1 MEVYGGL
8 KDIKETYELSFL
20 TPKNSMKF
28 HKDWTE
34 SIKKS
39 EGDINYKVEITKV
52 VFTQTTYRGIESKI
66 PSLDGGVMGE

>member
-34 SIKKS
+34 PIKKS